1 MRSDGNEYRTCL
13 SMHVSNHVKNG
24 KDNNSNSIVMW
35 NTISDA
41 FVVENGIFYY
51 FSKCMNEKG
60 TQTTFYHVCGQSTMR
75 GSTFMNNVNIKIFI
89 IMIFCSS
96 L

>member
-1 MRSDGNEYRTCL
+1 
-13 SMHVSNHVKNG
+13 MHVSNHVKNG

-60 TQTTFYHVCGQSTMR
+60 TQTTF
-75 GSTFMNNVNIKIFI
+75 
-89 IMIFCSS
+89 
-96 L
+96 